1 MVTVRH
7 MTGHLTPQQAARR
20 ARVGRTTIM
29 RALEQQQ
36 LRAIRDNLG
45 RWQIDPEAVDD
56 WLSLRRAPD
65 RQQPD
70 MSSGHK
76 VVTPSDTP
84 ETLIR
89 VAVLEAENGH
99 LRERLEEL
107 RQERDAWRAQA
118 EKLVSQPPAGLIDR
132 LLKRLRS

>member
-1 MVTVRH
+1 
-7 MTGHLTPQQAARR
+7 MTGHLTPQQAAQR

-45 RWQIDPEAVDD
+45 RWQIEPEAVDD
-56 WLSLRRAPD
+56 WLSLRRTPD
-65 RQQPD
+65 RQQQD
-70 MSSGHK
+70 MSIGQK

-84 ETLIR
+84 ETLVR

-99 LRERLEEL
+99 LRERLDEL

-118 EKLVSQPPAGLIDR
+118 ERLVSQPSPGLIDR
-132 LLKRLRS
+132 LLKRLRP